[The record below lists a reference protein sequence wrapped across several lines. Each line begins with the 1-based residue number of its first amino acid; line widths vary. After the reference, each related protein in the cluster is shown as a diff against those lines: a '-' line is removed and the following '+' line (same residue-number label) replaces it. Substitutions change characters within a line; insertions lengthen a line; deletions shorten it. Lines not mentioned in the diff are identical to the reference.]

1 MGLFGFFLTIG
12 LAATLSLGLTFAIHP
27 LLTRYALATPNS
39 RSSHALPTPQGA
51 GVAVIVATLATT
63 GIVTAWSEAASGQI
77 IAVFVATILIAIVGI
92 VDDIRTIAVP
102 PRLIAQAMAI
112 GGVLLTMPDNFQ
124 IVPIFPLWIERIL
137 LLIAGVWFVNLVN
150 FMDGLDWMMVAEV
163 VPITFALVV
172 LGVMGELSL
181 TATLMAAALCGAM
194 LGFAP
199 FNRPVAKI
207 FLGDV
212 GSLPIGL
219 LLGWMLLDLA
229 SHGQTVAAILLPLY
243 YIADAT
249 ITMLRR
255 ILGGERFWMA
265 HRSHFYQKA
274 TSYFTVLQIVSNVF
288 LLNVALATLAFLTV
302 ILPSPMSK
310 ALLLLAAMLAVGVV
324 LYRFQRLPAPRIETP
339 APRQ

>member
-1 MGLFGFFLTIG
+1 MP
-12 LAATLSLGLTFAIHP
+12 S
-27 LLTRYALATPNS
+27 S
-39 RSSHALPTPQGA
+39 RSSHTLPAPQGA
-51 GVAVIVATLATT
+51 GIAVIIATLATG
-63 GIVTAWSEAASGQI
+63 GIATIWSEAAGGQI
-77 IAVFVATILIAIVGI
+77 IAVVVAMILIAIVGI
-92 VDDIRTIAVP
+92 VDDIKSIAVL

-112 GGVLLTMPDNFQ
+112 GGILLAMPDNFQ
-124 IVPIFPLWIERIL
+124 IVPILPLWIERIL
-137 LLIAGVWFVNLVN
+137 LLVGGVWFVNLVN

-163 VPITFALVV
+163 VPVTFALVV

-181 TATLMAAALCGAM
+181 AATLMSAALCGAM

-219 LLGWMLLDLA
+219 LLGWMFLDLA
-229 SHGQTVAAILLPLY
+229 SHGQTIAAILLPLY

-255 ILGGERFWMA
+255 VLGGEPFWMA
-265 HRSHFYQKA
+265 HRSHFYQQA
-274 TSYFTVLQIVSNVF
+274 TSCFTVLQIVSNVF
-288 LLNVALATLAFLTV
+288 LLNLALAVFAILTV
-302 ILPSPMSK
+302 VLPSPMSK
-310 ALLLLAAMLAVGVV
+310 ALLLLAALLAVAVV
-324 LYRFQRLPAPRIETP
+324 LHRFQRSPAPRIETR